1 MNFESLPTDAA
12 SILALQWADYEPY
25 YRDLEERDLTVD
37 NIDEWLDNWST
48 LAATVDE
55 QYWRLE
61 IGTTVNTADKEVE
74 ESYAKYVQEIQ
85 PLAKTSEQKLKKKLL
100 DSGLS
105 PKSFES
111 ATQRFRA
118 ETDVF
123 TEESL
128 PFLGEEKKLN
138 VEYNKVVGSMTV
150 TWDGEEKTMSDIL
163 ALLFHPDR
171 NVRERAW
178 HLRHERRAKEWKVV
192 GGLWE
197 RFVPLRM
204 EIAEK
209 AGMPDYISYIWKK
222 RFRFDYTPDD
232 CKSFHAAIEEVAVPA
247 AKLLYEKRRQR
258 LGVDS
263 LRPWDFYVDPLGS
276 DELTPHTSIEDFK
289 SKTRTVFQ
297 KVDPELGEYFQTMVD
312 EGLLDLENRKNK
324 APGAY
329 SLGMHA
335 THRPFVFMSA
345 MNNHWDVSTILH
357 EGGHAFHEFERAH
370 LNFYQ
375 RGEIY
380 LPAEFAEVAS
390 MSMELLASPYIT
402 KEHGGYY
409 TEQDAARALIGQH
422 ELNMFYWPYMALVD
436 AFQHWVYE
444 NPKEGS
450 DVSACNDKWGEMWD
464 RFMPGIDYSGLEP
477 AKKTYWYWQ
486 SHIHTDPFYYIEY
499 ALAQLGAAQVFGNA
513 RKDQKKAV
521 MDYRKALAFGASV
534 TLPDLFKTAGAKFAF
549 DINTVKHAVDLTM
562 NVINELEEK
571 L

>member
-1 MNFESLPTDAA
+1 MKPKHLPTDAK
-12 SILALQWADYEPY
+12 SILALQRADYEPY
-25 YRDLEERDLTVD
+25 YIELEERELTAD
-37 NIDEWLDNWST
+37 NINEWLDDWST

-61 IGTTVNTADKEVE
+61 IGTTVNTADKDVE
-74 ESYAKYVQEIQ
+74 EQYNNYIQEIQ
-85 PLAKTSEQKLKKKLL
+85 PRAKTAEQKLKNKLL

-105 PKSFES
+105 PKGFET
-111 ATQRFRA
+111 ALQRFKA
-118 ETDVF
+118 EADIF
-123 TEESL
+123 TPESL
-128 PFLGEEKKLN
+128 PLIGDEQKLN
-138 VEYNKVVGSMTV
+138 LEYNKIVGSMTV
-150 TWDGEEKTMSDIL
+150 TWDGEEKTMSDMR

-171 NVRERAW
+171 DVRERAW
-178 HLRHERRAKEWKVV
+178 RSRDERREKELEAI
-192 GGLWE
+192 GSLWE

-204 EIAEK
+204 QIAEK

-222 RFRFDYTPDD
+222 RFRFDYSPED

-247 AKLLYEKRRQR
+247 VKLLYEKRRQR
-258 LGVDS
+258 LGVES
-263 LRPWDFYVDPLGS
+263 VRPWDFYVDPLGS
-276 DELTPHTSIEDFK
+276 DELDPHTSIDDFK

-297 KVDPELGEYFQTMVD
+297 WVDPKFGEYFQTMMD
-312 EGLLDLENRKNK
+312 ESLLDLENRKNK

-329 SLGMHA
+329 SLGLHVA
-335 THRPFVFMSA
+335 HRPFVFMSA

-409 TEQDAARALIGQH
+409 TEKDAARALIGQL

-450 DVSACNDKWGEMWD
+450 DISICNDKWGEMWD
-464 RFMPGIDYSGLEP
+464 RFMPGRDYSGLEP

-486 SHIHTDPFYYIEY
+486 PHIHTDPFYYVEY

-513 RKDQKKAV
+513 RKDQKKAI
-521 MDYRKALAFGASV
+521 MDYRNALALGSSV
-534 TLPDLFKTAGAKFAF
+534 PLPDLFAAAGAKFAF
-549 DINTVKHAVDLTM
+549 DVNTMKYAVDLTM

>member
-1 MNFESLPTDAA
+1 MPNPLPTDAN
-12 SILALQWADYEPY
+12 SILALQWTDYEPFY
-25 YRDLEERDLTVD
+25 KELKDRDLTKE
-37 NIDEWLDNWST
+37 NIEEWLADWST

-74 ESYAKYVQEIQ
+74 ESYNKYVQEIQ
-85 PLAKTSEQKLKKKLL
+85 PLAKTAEQKLKKKLL

-105 PKSFES
+105 PKSFET
-111 ATQRFRA
+111 ALQRFQA

-128 PFLGEEKKLN
+128 PLLGNEQKLN

-150 TWDGEEKTMSDIL
+150 TWDGEEKTMSEL
-163 ALLFHPDR
+163 FALLFHPDR
-171 NVRERAW
+171 NIRERAW
-178 HLRHERRAKEWKVV
+178 RLRYERRAKEWESI

-197 RFVPLRM
+197 KFVPLRM
-204 EIAEK
+204 QIAEK

-222 RFRFDYTPDD
+222 RFRFDYTPED

-247 AKLLYEKRRQR
+247 VKLLYEKRRQR

-263 LRPWDFYVDPLGS
+263 LRPWDVYVDPLGS
-276 DELTPHTSIEDFK
+276 EELTPHKSIDDFK

-297 KVDPELGEYFQTMVD
+297 QVDPEFGEYFQTMMD

-329 SLGMHA
+329 SLGLHVA
-335 THRPFVFMSA
+335 HRPFVFMSA
-345 MNNHWDVSTILH
+345 MNTHWDVSTILH

-409 TEQDAARALIGQH
+409 TEQEAARALIGQL
-422 ELNMFYWPYMALVD
+422 ELNMFFWPYMALVD

-450 DVSACNDKWGEMWD
+450 DISKCNDKWAEMWD

-477 AKKTYWYWQ
+477 SKKTYWYWQ
-486 SHIHTDPFYYIEY
+486 SHIHTEPFYYIEY

-521 MDYRKALAFGASV
+521 MDYRKALALGASV
-534 TLPDLFKTAGAKFAF
+534 PLPDLFSAAGAKFGF
-549 DINTVKHAVDLTM
+549 DINTVKYAVDLTM
-562 NVINELEEK
+562 DVINELEEK

>member
-1 MNFESLPTDAA
+1 
-12 SILALQWADYEPY
+12 
-25 YRDLEERDLTVD
+25 
-37 NIDEWLDNWST
+37 
-48 LAATVDE
+48 
-55 QYWRLE
+55 
-61 IGTTVNTADKEVE
+61 
-74 ESYAKYVQEIQ
+74 
-85 PLAKTSEQKLKKKLL
+85 
-100 DSGLS
+100 
-105 PKSFES
+105 
-111 ATQRFRA
+111 
-118 ETDVF
+118 
-123 TEESL
+123 
-128 PFLGEEKKLN
+128 
-138 VEYNKVVGSMTV
+138 
-150 TWDGEEKTMSDIL
+150 MSDML

-171 NVRERAW
+171 NIRERAW
-178 HLRHERRAKEWKVV
+178 RLSNERKTKEWESI

-204 EIAEK
+204 QISEK

-222 RFRFDYTPDD
+222 RFRFDYTPED
-232 CKSFHAAIEEVAVPA
+232 CKSFHAAIEDVAVPA

-263 LRPWDFYVDPLGS
+263 LRPWDVYVDPLGS
-276 DELTPHTSIEDFK
+276 EELTPHTSIDDFK

-297 KVDPELGEYFQTMVD
+297 QVDPKLGEYFQTMMD

-329 SLGMHA
+329 SLGLHVA
-335 THRPFVFMSA
+335 HRPFVFMSA
-345 MNNHWDVSTILH
+345 MNNHWDVATILH

-409 TEQDAARALIGQH
+409 TEQEAARALIGQL
-422 ELNMFYWPYMALVD
+422 ELNMFFWPYMALVD

-444 NPKEGS
+444 NPKEGL
-450 DVSACNDKWGEMWD
+450 DVSICNDKWAEMWD

-477 AKKTYWYWQ
+477 SKKTYWYWQ
-486 SHIHTDPFYYIEY
+486 SHIHTEPFYYIEY

-521 MDYRKALAFGASV
+521 MDYRKALALGASV
-534 TLPDLFKTAGAKFAF
+534 PLSDLFAAAGAKFAF
-549 DINTVKHAVDLTM
+549 DINTVKYAVDLTM
-562 NVINELEEK
+562 SVISELEEK